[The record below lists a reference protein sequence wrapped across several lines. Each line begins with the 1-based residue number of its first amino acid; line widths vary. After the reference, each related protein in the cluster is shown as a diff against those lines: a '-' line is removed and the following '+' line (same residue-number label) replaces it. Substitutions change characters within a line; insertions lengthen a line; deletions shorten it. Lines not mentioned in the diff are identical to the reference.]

1 MSYMYTM
8 YLDHVCLLPPPGN
21 STWPPRNT
29 TSPQFQVPSLF
40 FNNPLNPMSSA
51 YVWASSLPV
60 VTYNPKT
67 WLPQNLLTTRI
78 LQVGMGQQEPFPAPC
93 RVNWLDL
100 VQIIFSADWHQPTF
114 PVFPLPASSQ
124 WSHSSSTFGLQ
135 FAVLSFPHFP
145 DHGSSGQFLPFSGLR
160 STLVILEDTA
170 LFPHSNVRLY

>member
-67 WLPQNLLTTRI
+67 RLPQNLLTTRI
-78 LQVGMGQQEPFPAPC
+78 PQVGMGQQEPSLLHGRLTDLTLFRSSFPQTGT
-93 RVNWLDL
+93 N
-100 VQIIFSADWHQPTF
+100 QP
-114 PVFPLPASSQ
+114 SQ
-124 WSHSSSTFGLQ
+124 CSHSLLPPNGPTP
-135 FAVLSFPHFP
+135 VLLLDFNLLSYLSLISLIMAPLVSFSLSL
-145 DHGSSGQFLPFSGLR
+145 DSDQL
-160 STLVILEDTA
+160 
-170 LFPHSNVRLY
+170 